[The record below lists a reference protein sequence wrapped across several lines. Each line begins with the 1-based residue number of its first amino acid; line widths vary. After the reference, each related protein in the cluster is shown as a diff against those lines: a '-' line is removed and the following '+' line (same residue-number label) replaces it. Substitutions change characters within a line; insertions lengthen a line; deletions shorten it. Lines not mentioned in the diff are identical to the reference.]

1 MKKNWWMLGL
11 FFLAAC
17 SSDGDGGS
25 VAIATTPLSGRV
37 GGQAWTFVSGA
48 TDPFLSEG
56 KPTLFTTL
64 YAEALAGCNGFPS
77 STLPEVLIQLPRE
90 PGSYPLSLARNA
102 TFAVPSASGEIDNL
116 VATKG
121 ELVIEEVT
129 ATTIKGGARIE
140 FDSNN
145 SVNGTFQAA
154 ICTE

>member
-77 STLPEVLIQLPRE
+77 STLSEVLVELPRE
-90 PGSYPLSLARNA
+90 PGSYRSAWRATRPSPFRPRPARSR
-102 TFAVPSASGEIDNL
+102 TSSPRRV
-116 VATKG
+116 
-121 ELVIEEVT
+121 
-129 ATTIKGGARIE
+129 
-140 FDSNN
+140 N
-145 SVNGTFQAA
+145 S
-154 ICTE
+154 